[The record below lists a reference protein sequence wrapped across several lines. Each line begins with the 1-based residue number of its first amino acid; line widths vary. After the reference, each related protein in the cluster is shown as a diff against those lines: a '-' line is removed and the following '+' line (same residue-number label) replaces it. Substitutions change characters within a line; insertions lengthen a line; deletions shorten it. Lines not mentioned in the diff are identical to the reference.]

1 MAIRNVFGAQ
11 SIRQKLLLG
20 TLFLAIIPVAVTSV
34 IVGRESLNSG
44 RAALESQA
52 REALVAQRAAKGGQ
66 ITDYFES
73 LSNQVQVLAAS
84 PDVVN
89 AMRDMPAAYENSVIS
104 IADLPNERARLA
116 KYYTSDFVQEFEKR
130 NTGKKLDMASTA
142 ALLPDVAMNLQ
153 YQYIAANPNPLGA
166 KNNLDRANDGS
177 RYSELHGALH
187 PFLRTALHRFGLY
200 DIFLVE
206 PRGGTIVYTVFK
218 ELDFATSLV
227 NGPYAKTR
235 LGDAFRLSWGLD
247 RPGTVALSEFGE
259 YLPSYN
265 DQAAFLG
272 TPIFDG
278 GKKIGVLIVQV
289 PIDKINSV
297 MTHEGKWKERG
308 LGDSGET
315 YLVSAADGTPRSVAR
330 RAVEDLEGYAKSVG
344 DAGFAKGLVNA
355 VAAKGT
361 SIGLVPIKTQAT
373 TDVFEKGI
381 AGFGVYDNY
390 AKVPVLGAYA
400 PLSVLGL
407 KWAII
412 AEIKSSEA
420 FAPVTAVREKVVVW
434 STGIAVA
441 LLGLGLLI
449 AFSLLRSVTRP
460 ITKMQATVAAIA
472 DGDFTARS
480 QLGGDDEFGQLSR
493 AFDDL
498 LDDRVARLADAERE
512 NEDLNNSVVQLLQA
526 VAQLSN
532 KDLTA
537 KAPVTAN
544 VIGTVSDSIN
554 LLAHE
559 TGRVLSEVTSIAAQ
573 VKLSTERV
581 KRQGESVTATAAAER
596 ADVERAGENLA
607 NANKVMTQVAEL
619 AAASNRAAE
628 QATSSTVS
636 ALGAV
641 NESVKGMEGI
651 RESIAEAEK
660 RIKRLGERS
669 QEITGIVNLINTIA
683 ERTHVLAL
691 NASMQ
696 AAAAGDAGR
705 GFAVVAEEVQRLAE
719 SSRQATQQI
728 AQLVNNIQIET
739 ADTINTVNKT
749 ISQVVSGSALAAR
762 SGQQMRETQQSTA
775 SLVELVK
782 RITSSAQVQMKI
794 TTELR
799 NRVHQIGASTEKTA
813 AEILLQ
819 SEATADLSKSAD
831 RLVESVRVFKL
842 PTITRAA

>member
-1 MAIRNVFGAQ
+1 
-11 SIRQKLLLG
+11 
-20 TLFLAIIPVAVTSV
+20 
-34 IVGRESLNSG
+34 
-44 RAALESQA
+44 
-52 REALVAQRAAKGGQ
+52 
-66 ITDYFES
+66 
-73 LSNQVQVLAAS
+73 
-84 PDVVN
+84 VVN
-89 AMRDMPAAYENSVIS
+89 AMRELPAAYDNSVLN
-104 IADLPNERARLA
+104 IADLPAERARLA
-116 KYYTSDFVQEFEKR
+116 KYYTGDFVQEFEKR
-130 NTGKKLDMASTA
+130 NTGKKLDMGSTVA
-142 ALLPDVAMNLQ
+142 GLPDLVMNLQ
-153 YQYIAANPNPLGA
+153 YQYIAANPHPLGS

-177 RYSELHGALH
+177 RYSELHGAIH
-187 PFLRTALHRFGLY
+187 PFLRTALREFGLY

-206 PRGGTIVYTVFK
+206 PRNGTIVYTVFK

-227 NGPYAKTR
+227 NGPYAKTK
-235 LGDAFRLSWGLD
+235 LGDAFRQSWSLT
-247 RPGTVALSEFGE
+247 RPGEIALSEFGE

-278 GKKIGVLIVQV
+278 GRKIGVLVVQV

-297 MTHEGKWKERG
+297 MTDEGKWKDRG
-308 LGDSGET
+308 LGNTGET

-330 RAVEDLEGYAKSVG
+330 LAIEDIAAYSKSVG

-355 VAAKGT
+355 VSMKGT

-373 TDVFEKGI
+373 QDVFEKGV
-381 AGFGVYDNY
+381 AGFGVYPNF
-390 AKVPVLGAYA
+390 ARVPVLGAYA
-400 PLSVLGL
+400 PLNVLGL
-407 KWAII
+407 KWAIV
-412 AEIKSSEA
+412 AEIRATEA
-420 FAPVTAVREKVVVW
+420 FAPVTRVREKVVVW

-460 ITKMQATVAAIA
+460 ITKMQNAVTAIA

-581 KRQGESVTATAAAER
+581 KRQAESVNATAAAER
-596 ADVERAGENLA
+596 SDVERASENLA

-628 QATSSTVS
+628 QATSSTVT

-641 NESVKGMEGI
+641 NETVRGMEGI

-739 ADTINTVNKT
+739 ADTINTVNRT
-749 ISQVVSGSALAAR
+749 ISQVVSGSELAAK

-794 TTELR
+794 ATELR

-842 PTITRAA
+842 PNNRAA

>member
-20 TLFLAIIPVAVTSV
+20 TLFLAIIPVAVTSI

-44 RAALESQA
+44 RAALEAQA
-52 REALVAQRAAKGGQ
+52 REALVAQRASKAAQ
-66 ITDYFES
+66 ISDYFDA

-84 PDVVN
+84 PDVIG
-89 AMRDMPAAYENSVIS
+89 AMRELPAAYDNSVIS
-104 IADLPNERARLA
+104 IADLPAERVRLG
-116 KYYTSDFVQEFEKR
+116 KYYTGEFMNEFQKR
-130 NTGKKLDMASTA
+130 NTGKTLNMSESVA
-142 ALLPDVAMNLQ
+142 ALPDIAMNLQ
-153 YQYIAANPNPLGA
+153 YQYIAANPNPLGSKGA
-166 KNNLDRANDGS
+166 LDRASDGS
-177 RYSELHGALH
+177 RYSELHGSVH
-187 PFLRTALHRFGLY
+187 PFLRTALRQFGLY

-206 PRGGTIVYTVFK
+206 PRNGTIVYTVFK

-227 NGPYAKTR
+227 SGPFAKSR
-235 LGDAFRLSWGLD
+235 LGDAFRQSWALD
-247 RPGTVALSEFGE
+247 RPGQIALSEFGE

-272 TPIFDG
+272 TPIFEG
-278 GKKIGVLIVQV
+278 GKKIGVLVVQV
-289 PIDKINSV
+289 PIDKINSL
-297 MTHEGKWKERG
+297 MTDEAKWKERG

-330 RAVEDLEGYAKSVG
+330 LAVEDIEAYGKSVG

-355 VAAKGT
+355 VTMKGT

-373 TDVFEKGI
+373 QEVFEKGLS
-381 AGFGVYDNY
+381 GFGVYPNY

-407 KWAII
+407 RWAIV
-412 AEIKSSEA
+412 AEIRASEA
-420 FAPVTAVREKVVVW
+420 FAPVAKVREKVVVW
-434 STGIAVA
+434 STGIAIA
-441 LLGLGLLI
+441 LLVLGLII
-449 AFSLLRSVTRP
+449 AFALLRSVTRP
-460 ITKMQATVAAIA
+460 ITRMQNTVAAIA
-472 DGDFTARS
+472 AGDFAARS

-493 AFDDL
+493 AFDNL

-628 QATSSTVS
+628 QATTSTVT
-636 ALGAV
+636 ALGSV
-641 NESVKGMEGI
+641 NETVRGMEGI

-669 QEITGIVNLINTIA
+669 QEISGIVNLINTIA

-728 AQLVNNIQIET
+728 SQLVNNIQIET

-749 ISQVVSGSALAAR
+749 IAQVVLGSEVAAR

-794 TTELR
+794 ATELR

-842 PTITRAA
+842 PTTSRAA

>member
-1 MAIRNVFGAQ
+1 MALRNAFGAQ

-44 RAALESQA
+44 RAALEAQA
-52 REALVAQRAAKGGQ
+52 REALIAQRASKAAQ
-66 ITDYFES
+66 ITDYFQS

-84 PDVVN
+84 PDVVH
-89 AMRDMPAAYENSVIS
+89 AMREMPPAFENSVIS
-104 IADLPNERARLA
+104 IADLPGERARLA
-116 KYYTSDFVQEFEKR
+116 KYYTGDFVTEFERR
-130 NTGKKLDMASTA
+130 NTGKKLDMSGTVA
-142 ALLPDVAMNLQ
+142 ALPDLTMNLQ

-166 KNNLDRANDGS
+166 KLNLDRANDGS

-187 PFLRTALHRFGLY
+187 PYLRTALTQFGLY

-227 NGPYAKTR
+227 NGPYAKSR
-235 LGDAFRLSWGLD
+235 LGDAFRASWSLDKPGL
-247 RPGTVALSEFGE
+247 VSLSEFGE

-272 TPIFDG
+272 TPIFDA
-278 GKKIGVLIVQV
+278 GKKIGVLVVQV
-289 PIDKINSV
+289 PIDKINAV

-308 LGDSGET
+308 LGDTGET
-315 YLVSAADGTPRSVAR
+315 YLVSAADGTPRSIAR
-330 RAVEDLEGYAKSVG
+330 LAVEDLEAYGKSVSA
-344 DAGFAKGLVNA
+344 AGFQKGLASA
-355 VAAKGT
+355 VTAKGT
-361 SIGLVPIKTQAT
+361 SIGLVPINTRAT
-373 TDVFEKGI
+373 KDAFENNT
-381 AGFGVYDNY
+381 AGFGVYPNY
-390 AKVPVLGAYA
+390 AGTPVLGAYA
-400 PLSVLGL
+400 PLNVLGL
-407 KWAII
+407 RWAIV
-412 AEIKSSEA
+412 AEIDSTEA
-420 FAPVTAVREKVVVW
+420 FAAVTRLREKVVVW

-449 AFSLLRSVTRP
+449 AFALLRSVTKP
-460 ITKMQATVAAIA
+460 ITKMQNTVNAIA
-472 DGDFTARS
+472 DGDYQART

-493 AFDDL
+493 AFDNL
-498 LDDRVARLADAERE
+498 LDDRVTRLADAERE

-581 KRQGESVTATAAAER
+581 KRQAESVNATAAAER
-596 ADVERAGENLA
+596 SDVERASENLA

-628 QATSSTVS
+628 QATTSTTS

-651 RESIAEAEK
+651 RESIAESEK

-739 ADTINTVNKT
+739 SDTINTVNKT
-749 ISQVVSGSALAAR
+749 ISQVVAGSELAAR

-842 PTITRAA
+842 PTTSRAA

>member
-1 MAIRNVFGAQ
+1 MALRTSFGAQ

-20 TLFLAIIPVAVTSV
+20 TLFLAIIPVAVTSL
-34 IVGRESLNSG
+34 IIGRESLNSS
-44 RAALESQA
+44 RTALESQA
-52 REALVAQRAAKGGQ
+52 REALIAQRAAKAAQ
-66 ITDYFES
+66 ITSYFET

-84 PDVVN
+84 PEVVG
-89 AMRDMPAAYENSVIS
+89 AMRTLPDAYDNSVLN
-104 IADLPNERARLA
+104 IADLPAERARLA
-116 KYYTSDFVQEFEKR
+116 KYYTSDFMAEFDKR
-130 NTGKKLDMASTA
+130 NTGRKLDMAGTVA
-142 ALLPDVAMNLQ
+142 TLPDIAMNLQ
-153 YQYIAANPNPLGA
+153 YQYIAGNPQPLGS
-166 KNNLDRANDGS
+166 KNNLDRAADGS
-177 RYSELHGALH
+177 RYSELHAAIH
-187 PFLRTALHRFGLY
+187 PYLRTALRQFGLY
-200 DIFLVE
+200 DIFLIE
-206 PRGGTIVYTVFK
+206 PRSGNIVYSVFK

-227 NGPYAKTR
+227 SGPYAKTR
-235 LGDAFRLSWGLD
+235 LGDAFRQTWALD
-247 RPGTVALSEFGE
+247 RPGLVALSEFGE

-272 TPIFDG
+272 TPVFDG
-278 GKKIGVLIVQV
+278 GKKIGVLVVQV

-297 MTHEGKWKERG
+297 MTDDGKWKERG
-308 LGDSGET
+308 FGDTGET

-330 RAVEDLEGYAKSVG
+330 LAVEDIDAYGKSVG
-344 DAGFAKGLVNA
+344 DAGFAKGLVKA
-355 VAAKGT
+355 VTTKGT

-373 TDVFEKGI
+373 SDVFEKGT
-381 AGFGVYDNY
+381 AGFGVYPNY
-390 AKVPVLGAYA
+390 AKTPVLGAYA

-412 AEIKSSEA
+412 AEIQAAEA
-420 FAPVTAVREKVVVW
+420 FAPVTTVREKVIIW

-441 LLGLGLLI
+441 LLVLGLLT

-460 ITKMQATVAAIA
+460 ITKMQETVNAISE
-472 DGDFTARS
+472 GDFAARTE
-480 QLGGDDEFGQLSR
+480 LGGDDEFGQLSR
-493 AFDDL
+493 AFDNL
-498 LDDRVARLADAERE
+498 LDDRVARLAEAERE

-537 KAPVTAN
+537 KAPVSAN

-581 KRQGESVTATAAAER
+581 KRQAESVNATAAAER
-596 ADVERAGENLA
+596 SDVERASENLA

-628 QATSSTVS
+628 QATTSTVT

-641 NESVKGMEGI
+641 NETVKGMEGI

-749 ISQVVSGSALAAR
+749 ISQVVSGSELAAK

-794 TTELR
+794 ATELR

-842 PTITRAA
+842 PNNRAA

>member
-1 MAIRNVFGAQ
+1 MAVRNILGAQ

-52 REALVAQRAAKGGQ
+52 RESLVAQRASKAAQ
-66 ITDYFES
+66 ITDYFEA

-89 AMRDMPAAYENSVIS
+89 AMRELPTAFDNSVLN
-104 IADLPNERARLA
+104 IADLPAERARLT
-116 KYYTSDFVQEFEKR
+116 KYYTSDFIQEFEKR
-130 NTGKKLDMASTA
+130 NTGKKLDMAGTA
-142 ALLPDVAMNLQ
+142 VSLPDLTMNLQ
-153 YQYIAANPNPLGA
+153 YQYIAANPHPLGA
-166 KNNLDRANDGS
+166 KNNLDRALDGS
-177 RYSELHGALH
+177 RYSELHGQIH
-187 PFLRTALHRFGLY
+187 PFMRTALRQFGLY

-206 PRGGTIVYTVFK
+206 PRNGTIVYTQFK

-227 NGPYAKTR
+227 SGPYAKTR
-235 LGDAFRLSWGLD
+235 LGDAFRQSWSLD
-247 RPGTVALSEFGE
+247 RPGQIALSEFGE

-272 TPIFDG
+272 TPIFDN

-297 MTHEGKWKERG
+297 MTGEARWKDRG
-308 LGDSGET
+308 LGDTGET

-330 RAVEDLEGYAKSVG
+330 LAIEDINAYAKSVG
-344 DAGFAKGLVNA
+344 DAGFSKGLVNA
-355 VAAKGT
+355 VTMKGT

-373 TDVFEKGI
+373 SDVFEKNV

-390 AKVPVLGAYA
+390 AKVRVLGAYA
-400 PLSVLGL
+400 PLSIHGL
-407 KWAII
+407 RWAII
-412 AEIKSSEA
+412 AEIKAAEA

-460 ITKMQATVAAIA
+460 ITRMQNTVAAIA
-472 DGDFTARS
+472 NGDFAARS

-628 QATSSTVS
+628 QATTSTVS

-641 NESVKGMEGI
+641 NETVRGMEGI

-739 ADTINTVNKT
+739 SDTINTVNKT
-749 ISQVVSGSALAAR
+749 ISQVVAGSELAAK
-762 SGQQMRETQQSTA
+762 SGAQMRETQQSTA

-794 TTELR
+794 ATELR

-842 PTITRAA
+842 PTNRAA

>member
-1 MAIRNVFGAQ
+1 MALLNTFGPQ

-20 TLFLAIIPVAVTSV
+20 TLFLAVIPVLATSV
-34 IVGRESLNSG
+34 IVGRESLISG
-44 RAALESQA
+44 RAALEAQA
-52 REALVAQRAAKGGQ
+52 RESLIAQRASKAAQ
-66 ITDYFES
+66 ITDYFNS
-73 LSNQVQVLAAS
+73 LANEVKVLASA
-84 PDVVN
+84 PEVVT
-89 AMRDMPAAYENSVIS
+89 AMRELPVAYDNSVIS
-104 IADLPNERARLA
+104 IVDLPEERARLA
-116 KYYTSDFVQEFEKR
+116 KYYTGDFMQEFDKR
-130 NTGKKLDMASTA
+130 NTGRKVDMAA
-142 ALLPDVAMNLQ
+142 MVADLPDIAMNLQ
-153 YQYIAANPNPLGA
+153 YQYIAANPHPLGS
-166 KNNLDRANDGS
+166 KNNLDRANDGT
-177 RYSELHGALH
+177 RYSELHGNLH
-187 PFLRTALHRFGLY
+187 PFLRTALRQFGLY
-200 DIFLVE
+200 DIFLVD
-206 PRGGTIVYTVFK
+206 PRNGNIVYTVFK

-227 NGPYAKTR
+227 DGPYSRTR
-235 LGDAFRLSWGLD
+235 LADAFRKSWALD
-247 RPGTVALSEFGE
+247 KPGQIALSEFGE

-278 GKKIGVLIVQV
+278 GKKIGVLVVQV

-297 MTHEGKWKERG
+297 MTHEGQWKERG
-308 LGDSGET
+308 LGNTGET
-315 YLVSAADGTPRSVAR
+315 YLVSGADGTPRSVAR
-330 RAVEDLEGYAKSVG
+330 LAIEDLDGYARSVEA
-344 DAGFAKGLVNA
+344 AGFAKGVANA
-355 VAAKGT
+355 VKAKGT
-361 SIGLVPIKTQAT
+361 NIGLVPIKTLAT
-373 TDVFEKGI
+373 TEALEKGNS
-381 AGFGVYDNY
+381 GFGVYPNY
-390 AKVPVLGAYA
+390 ARTSVLGAYA
-400 PLSVLGL
+400 PLTIHGL
-407 KWAII
+407 NWAIV
-412 AEIKSSEA
+412 AEAHATEA
-420 FAPVTAVREKVVVW
+420 FAPVALVREKVVIW
-434 STGIAVA
+434 SAGIAVV
-441 LLGLGLLI
+441 LLGLGLAI
-449 AFSLLRSVTRP
+449 AFGLLRSVTKP
-460 ITKMQATVAAIA
+460 ITKLQNTVTAISG
-472 DGDFTARS
+472 GDYAARS

-493 AFDDL
+493 AFDNL
-498 LDDRVARLADAERE
+498 LDDRVARLAEAERE

-581 KRQGESVTATAAAER
+581 KRQAESVNATAAAER
-596 ADVERAGENLA
+596 SDVERASENLA

-628 QATSSTVS
+628 QATTSTVS

-641 NESVKGMEGI
+641 NETVKGMEGI

-696 AAAAGDAGR
+696 AASAGDAGR

-728 AQLVNNIQIET
+728 SQLVNNIQIET
-739 ADTINTVNKT
+739 SDTINTVNKT
-749 ISQVVSGSALAAR
+749 ISQVVSGSELAAK

-819 SEATADLSKSAD
+819 SEATTDLSKSAD

-842 PTITRAA
+842 PNNRAA

>member
-34 IVGRESLNSG
+34 IVGRESLESG
-44 RAALESQA
+44 RAALETQA
-52 REALVAQRAAKGGQ
+52 REALIAQRASKAAQ
-66 ITDYFES
+66 IGDYFES
-73 LSNQVQVLAAS
+73 LSNQVKVLAAA
-84 PDVVN
+84 PEVVG
-89 AMRDMPAAYENSVIS
+89 AMRELPAAYDNSVIS
-104 IADLPNERARLA
+104 IADLPAERARLA
-116 KYYTSDFVQEFEKR
+116 KFYTTDFLQEFDKR
-130 NTGKKLDMASTA
+130 NAGRKVDMATVA
-142 ALLPDVAMNLQ
+142 ADLPDVAMNLQ
-153 YQYIAANPNPLGA
+153 YHYIAANPHPLGS
-166 KNNLDRANDGS
+166 KNNLDRANDGT

-187 PFLRTALHRFGLY
+187 PFLRTALRQFGLY

-206 PRGGTIVYTVFK
+206 PNGGTIVYTVFK

-227 NGPYAKTR
+227 DGPYARTK
-235 LGDAFRLSWGLD
+235 LGDAFRRSWALD
-247 RPGTVALSEFGE
+247 KPGQIALSEFGE

-278 GKKIGVLIVQV
+278 GKKIGVLVVQV

-297 MTHEGKWKERG
+297 MTHEGLWKERG
-308 LGDSGET
+308 LGDTGET

-330 RAVEDLEGYAKSVG
+330 RAVEDIDGYARSVEA
-344 DAGFAKGLVNA
+344 AGFAKGVANA
-355 VAAKGT
+355 VKAKST

-373 TDVFEKGI
+373 ADVFEKGA
-381 AGFGVYDNY
+381 AGFGVYPNY

-400 PLSVLGL
+400 PLSVHGL
-407 KWAII
+407 KWAIV
-412 AEIKSSEA
+412 AEIQAGEA
-420 FAPVTAVREKVVVW
+420 FKPVAILREKVVVW

-449 AFSLLRSVTRP
+449 AFALLRSVTKP
-460 ITKMQATVAAIA
+460 ITKMQNTVDAIA
-472 DGDFTARS
+472 GGDMSARS

-493 AFDDL
+493 AFDNL
-498 LDDRVARLADAERE
+498 LDDRVSRLAEAERE

-581 KRQGESVTATAAAER
+581 KRQAESVNATAAAER
-596 ADVERAGENLA
+596 SDVERASENLA

-628 QATSSTVS
+628 QATSSTVT
-636 ALGAV
+636 ALSSV
-641 NESVKGMEGI
+641 NETVRGMEGI

-739 ADTINTVNKT
+739 SDTINTVNKT
-749 ISQVVSGSALAAR
+749 ISQVVSGSELAAK

-819 SEATADLSKSAD
+819 SEATTDLSKSAD

-842 PTITRAA
+842 PTTPRAA

>member
-1 MAIRNVFGAQ
+1 MALRNVLGAQ

-44 RAALESQA
+44 RAALEAQA
-52 REALVAQRAAKGGQ
+52 REALVAQRAAKAGQ
-66 ITDYFES
+66 ITDYFDS

-89 AMRDMPAAYENSVIS
+89 AMREMPAAYENSVIS
-104 IADLPNERARLA
+104 IADLPTERARLA
-116 KYYTSDFVQEFEKR
+116 KYYTGDFVQEFEKR
-130 NTGKKLDMASTA
+130 NTGKKLDMASTVA
-142 ALLPDVAMNLQ
+142 MLPDLTMNLQ
-153 YQYIAANPNPLGA
+153 YQYIAANPHPLGS
-166 KNNLDRANDGS
+166 KSNLDHANDGS

-187 PFLRTALHRFGLY
+187 PFLRTALRRFGLY

-227 NGPYAKTR
+227 NGPYSKSR
-235 LGDAFRLSWGLD
+235 LGDAFRLSWALD
-247 RPGTVALSEFGE
+247 KPGMVALSEFGE

-278 GKKIGVLIVQV
+278 GKKIGVLVVQV

-308 LGDSGET
+308 LGNSGET

-330 RAVEDLEGYAKSVG
+330 LAVEDLEAYAKSVG

-373 TDVFEKGI
+373 ADVFERGT
-381 AGFGVYDNY
+381 AGFGVYENY

-400 PLSVLGL
+400 PLNVLGL
-407 KWAII
+407 KWAIV
-412 AEIKSSEA
+412 AEIQSTEA
-420 FAPVTAVREKVVVW
+420 FLPVVAVREKVVVW

-460 ITKMQATVAAIA
+460 ITRMQNTVAAIA
-472 DGDFTARS
+472 GGDFSARS

-498 LDDRVARLADAERE
+498 LDDRVSRMADAERE

-554 LLAHE
+554 LLSYE

-596 ADVERAGENLA
+596 SDVERASENLA

-628 QATSSTVS
+628 QATSSTIS

-728 AQLVNNIQIET
+728 AQLLNNIQIET

-749 ISQVVSGSALAAR
+749 ISQVVAGSELAAR

-819 SEATADLSKSAD
+819 AEATADLSRSAD

-842 PTITRAA
+842 PTTTRAA

>member
-1 MAIRNVFGAQ
+1 MALLNSFGPQ
-11 SIRQKLLLG
+11 SIRQKLRLG
-20 TLFLAIIPVAVTSV
+20 TLFLAIIPVVVTSL
-34 IVGRESLNSG
+34 IVGKESLDSSRAAIESEARESLI
-44 RAALESQA
+44 
-52 REALVAQRAAKGGQ
+52 AQRSSKAGQ

-73 LSNQVQVLAAS
+73 LSNQVKVLASA
-84 PDVVN
+84 PEVVN
-89 AMRDMPAAYENSVIS
+89 AMREMPAAFDNSVVS
-104 IADLPNERARLA
+104 IADLPEERARLA
-116 KYYTSDFVQEFEKR
+116 RYYTGDFMAEFDKR
-130 NTGKKLDMASTA
+130 NAGRKLNMAQTVA
-142 ALLPDVAMNLQ
+142 DLPDIAMNLQ
-153 YQYIAANPNPLGA
+153 YQYIAANPHPLGS
-166 KNNLDRANDGS
+166 KSNLDKANDGT

-187 PFLRTALHRFGLY
+187 PFLRNSLRQFGLY

-206 PRGGTIVYTVFK
+206 PRNGTVVYTVFK

-227 NGPYAKTR
+227 SGPFSRTR
-235 LGDAFRLSWGLD
+235 LGDAFRQSWALD
-247 RPGTVALSEFGE
+247 KPGMIVMSEFGE

-278 GKKIGVLIVQV
+278 NRKIGVLVVQV

-297 MTHEGKWKERG
+297 MTHEGQWKERG
-308 LGDSGET
+308 LGDTGET

-330 RAVEDLEGYAKSVG
+330 GAVEDLDGYADTVEA
-344 DAGFAKGLVNA
+344 AGFAKGVANA
-355 VAAKGT
+355 VRTKGT
-361 SIGLVPIKTQAT
+361 SIGLVPIKTRAIT
-373 TDVFEKGI
+373 EVFEKN
-381 AGFGVYDNY
+381 ASGFGVYPNF
-390 AKVPVLGAYA
+390 AGVEVLGAYA
-400 PLSVLGL
+400 PLDVLGL
-407 KWAII
+407 RWAIV
-412 AEIKSSEA
+412 AEENAAEA
-420 FAPVTAVREKVVVW
+420 FAPVAAVRKKVVVW
-434 STGIAVA
+434 ASGIAFA
-441 LLGLGLLI
+441 LLILGI
-449 AFSLLRSVTRP
+449 GVAFVLERSVTRP
-460 ITKMQATVAAIA
+460 ITKIQDTVTAISEGNFA
-472 DGDFTARS
+472 ARS
-480 QLGGDDEFGQLSR
+480 DLGGDDEFGQLSR
-493 AFDDL
+493 AFDNL
-498 LDDRVARLADAERE
+498 LDDRVARLAEAERE

-581 KRQGESVTATAAAER
+581 KRQAESVNATAAAER
-596 ADVERAGENLA
+596 SDVERASENLA

-628 QATSSTVS
+628 QATTSTVT
-636 ALGAV
+636 ALASV
-641 NESVKGMEGI
+641 NETVRGMEGI

-705 GFAVVAEEVQRLAE
+705 GFAIVAEEVQRLAE

-749 ISQVVSGSALAAR
+749 IAQVVSGSELAAK
-762 SGQQMRETQQSTA
+762 SGQQMRATQQSTA

-794 TTELR
+794 ATELR

-819 SEATADLSKSAD
+819 SEATTDLSKSAD

-842 PTITRAA
+842 PSNRAA

>member
-1 MAIRNVFGAQ
+1 MALRNAFGAQ

-44 RAALESQA
+44 RDALEAQA
-52 REALVAQRAAKGGQ
+52 REALIAQRAAKAGQ

-84 PDVVN
+84 PDVVA
-89 AMRDMPAAYENSVIS
+89 AMRELPAAYEHSVMS
-104 IADLPNERARLA
+104 IAELPNERARLA
-116 KYYTSDFVQEFEKR
+116 KYYTGDFMKEFQHR
-130 NTGKKLDMASTA
+130 NTGKQLDMASTVTA
-142 ALLPDVAMNLQ
+142 LPDIAMNLQ
-153 YQYIAANPNPLGA
+153 YQYIAANPHQLGS
-166 KNNLDRANDGS
+166 KSNLDRANDGT

-187 PFLRTALHRFGLY
+187 PFLRTALRQFGLY

-206 PRGGTIVYTVFK
+206 PRGGNIVYTVFK

-227 NGPYAKTR
+227 NGPYARTR
-235 LGDAFRLSWGLD
+235 LGDAFRQSWSLD
-247 RPGTVALSEFGE
+247 KPGMVALSEFGE

-272 TPIFDG
+272 TPIFEG
-278 GKKIGVLIVQV
+278 SRKIGVLIVQV

-297 MTHEGKWKERG
+297 MTHEGMWKERG

-315 YLVSAADGTPRSVAR
+315 YLVSATDGTPRSIAR
-330 RAVEDLEGYAKSVG
+330 LAAEDISAYARSVG

-373 TDVFEKGI
+373 REVFEKG
-381 AGFGVYDNY
+381 ATGFGVYPNY
-390 AKVPVLGAYA
+390 AEAPVLGAYA

-407 KWAII
+407 KWAIV
-412 AEIKSSEA
+412 AEIRASEA
-420 FAPVTAVREKVVVW
+420 FAPVAAVREKVVVW
-434 STGIAVA
+434 STGIAAA
-441 LLGLGLLI
+441 LLAVGLLI

-460 ITKMQATVAAIA
+460 ITRMQATVAAIA
-472 DGDFTARS
+472 DGDLAARS
-480 QLGGDDEFGQLSR
+480 RLGGDDEFGQLSR

-596 ADVERAGENLA
+596 SDVERASENLA
-607 NANKVMTQVAEL
+607 NASKVMTQVAEL

-636 ALGAV
+636 ALSAV
-641 NESVKGMEGI
+641 NETVKGMEGI

-669 QEITGIVNLINTIA
+669 QEITGVVNLINTIA

-749 ISQVVSGSALAAR
+749 ISQVVSGSALAAK

-794 TTELR
+794 ATELR

-819 SEATADLSKSAD
+819 SEATADLAKSAD

-842 PTITRAA
+842 PTTSRAA

>member
-1 MAIRNVFGAQ
+1 MALLQSFGPQ
-11 SIRQKLLLG
+11 SIRQKLRLG
-20 TLFLAIIPVAVTSV
+20 TLFLAIIPVLVTSL
-34 IVGRESLNSG
+34 IVGRESLESS
-44 RAALESQA
+44 RAAIEAQA
-52 REALVAQRAAKGGQ
+52 REALIAQRASKAGQ
-66 ITDYFES
+66 ITDYFDA
-73 LSNQVQVLAAS
+73 LSNQVKVLASS
-84 PDVVN
+84 PEVVG
-89 AMRDMPAAYENSVIS
+89 AMRELPAAYENSVVS
-104 IADLPNERARLA
+104 IADLPEERARLGR
-116 KYYTSDFVQEFEKR
+116 YYTGDFMTEFEKR
-130 NTGKKLDMASTA
+130 NTGRKLNMSTA
-142 ALLPDVAMNLQ
+142 AADLPDVAMNLQ
-153 YQYIAANPNPLGA
+153 YQYIAANPHPLGS
-166 KNNLDRANDGS
+166 KSNLDKANDGT
-177 RYSELHGALH
+177 RYSELHGAVH
-187 PFLRTALHRFGLY
+187 PFLRTSLRQFGLY
-200 DIFLVE
+200 DIFLIE
-206 PRGGTIVYTVFK
+206 PRNGTIVYTVFK

-227 NGPYAKTR
+227 NGPYARSR
-235 LGDAFRLSWGLD
+235 LGDAFRQSWNLD
-247 RPGTVALSEFGE
+247 KPGMIALSEFGE

-278 GKKIGVLIVQV
+278 NKKIGVLVVQV

-297 MTHEGKWKERG
+297 MTHEGQWKERG

-315 YLVSAADGTPRSVAR
+315 YLVSVADGTPRSVAR
-330 RAVEDLEGYAKSVG
+330 LAVEDIDAYAQSVES
-344 DAGFAKGLVNA
+344 AGFAKGVANA
-355 VAAKGT
+355 VKTKGT

-373 TDVFEKGI
+373 AEVFEKN
-381 AGFGVYDNY
+381 ASGFGVYPNY
-390 AKVPVLGAYA
+390 AGTRVLGAYA
-400 PLSVLGL
+400 PLDVLGL
-407 KWAII
+407 RWAII
-412 AEIKSSEA
+412 AEENAAEA
-420 FAPVTAVREKVVVW
+420 FAPVSAVRNKVVVW
-434 STGIAVA
+434 AAGIALA
-441 LLGLGLLI
+441 LLALGI
-449 AFSLLRSVTRP
+449 VVAFVLERSVTRP
-460 ITKMQATVAAIA
+460 ISKMQDTVTAISEGNYA
-472 DGDFTARS
+472 ARS
-480 QLGGDDEFGQLSR
+480 ELGGDDEFGQLSR
-493 AFDDL
+493 AFDNL

-581 KRQGESVTATAAAER
+581 KRQAESVNATAAAER

-628 QATSSTVS
+628 QATTSTTT
-636 ALGAV
+636 ALGSV
-641 NESVKGMEGI
+641 NETVRGMEGI

-739 ADTINTVNKT
+739 SDTINTVNRT
-749 ISQVVSGSALAAR
+749 ISQVVTGSELASK

-842 PTITRAA
+842 PSNRAA

>member
-44 RAALESQA
+44 RDALEAQA
-52 REALVAQRAAKGGQ
+52 REALIAQRASKAAQ
-66 ITDYFES
+66 ITDYFQS

-84 PDVVN
+84 PDVV
-89 AMRDMPAAYENSVIS
+89 ASMRELPAAFDNSVL
-104 IADLPNERARLA
+104 DVGGLPAERARLA
-116 KYYTSDFVQEFEKR
+116 KYYTGDFMAEYQKR
-130 NTGKKLDMASTA
+130 NTGRMVDMAPTVA
-142 ALLPDVAMNLQ
+142 NLPDLTMNLQ
-153 YQYIAANPNPLGA
+153 YQYIAANPHPLGS

-177 RYSELHGALH
+177 RYSELHAAIH
-187 PFLRTALHRFGLY
+187 PYLRTALQRFGLY

-206 PRGGTIVYTVFK
+206 PRNGTVVYTQFK

-227 NGPYAKTR
+227 NGPYAKTK
-235 LGDAFRLSWGLD
+235 LGDAFRQTWNLDKPGL
-247 RPGTVALSEFGE
+247 VALSEFGE

-278 GKKIGVLIVQV
+278 GKKIGVLLVQV

-315 YLVSAADGTPRSVAR
+315 YLVSAADGTSRSIAR
-330 RAVEDLEGYAKSVG
+330 GAVENLAAYTKSVK
-344 DAGFAKGLVNA
+344 DAGFAQGLANA
-355 VAAKGT
+355 IGAKGT
-361 SIGLVPIKTQAT
+361 NIGLVPIKTQAT
-373 TDVFEKGI
+373 TEAFEKNT
-381 AGFGVYDNY
+381 AGFGVYPNY
-390 AKVPVLGAYA
+390 AKTSVLGAYA
-400 PLSVLGL
+400 PLNVLGL

-412 AEIKSSEA
+412 AEIKETEA
-420 FAPVTAVREKVVVW
+420 FAPVAKVREKVVVW
-434 STGIAVA
+434 STGIAIG

-460 ITKMQATVAAIA
+460 ITRMQNTVSAIA
-472 DGDFTARS
+472 AGDMAARS
-480 QLGGDDEFGQLSR
+480 KLGGDDEFGQLSR
-493 AFDDL
+493 AFDNL
-498 LDDRVARLADAERE
+498 LDDRVSRLAAAENE

-532 KDLTA
+532 KDLTV
-537 KAPVTAN
+537 KAPVTSN

-554 LLAHE
+554 LLTHE

-596 ADVERAGENLA
+596 SDVERASENLSS
-607 NANKVMTQVAEL
+607 ANKVMTQVAEL

-628 QATSSTVS
+628 QATTSTTT
-636 ALGAV
+636 ALGSV
-641 NESVKGMEGI
+641 NETVRGMEGI

-669 QEITGIVNLINTIA
+669 QEISGIVNLINTIA

-749 ISQVVSGSALAAR
+749 ISQVVAGSDLAAK

-782 RITSSAQVQMKI
+782 RITSSAQLQMKI

-819 SEATADLSKSAD
+819 SEATADLAKSAE

-842 PTITRAA
+842 PNNRAA

>member
-1 MAIRNVFGAQ
+1 MAIRNLFGAQ

-20 TLFLAIIPVAVTSV
+20 TLFLAIIPVALTSL
-34 IVGRESLNSG
+34 IVGRESLSSG

-52 REALVAQRAAKGGQ
+52 REALIAQRASKAGQ
-66 ITDYFES
+66 ITDYFDA
-73 LSNQVQVLAAS
+73 LSNQVQVLASS
-84 PDVVN
+84 PDVVA
-89 AMRDMPAAYENSVIS
+89 AMRDMPTAFDNSVLN
-104 IADLPNERARLA
+104 IADLPAQRARLTRF
-116 KYYTSDFVQEFEKR
+116 YTGDYMQEFQRR
-130 NTGKKLDMASTA
+130 NTGRMVDMASSATA
-142 ALLPDVAMNLQ
+142 LPDLVMNLQ
-153 YQYIAANPNPLGA
+153 YHYIAANPNPLGSKSA
-166 KNNLDRANDGS
+166 MDKANDGS
-177 RYSELHGALH
+177 RYSELHAGLH
-187 PFLRTALHRFGLY
+187 PFLRNALNRFDLY
-200 DIFLVE
+200 DIFLIDA
-206 PRGGTIVYTVFK
+206 RNGNIVYTVFK
-218 ELDFATSLV
+218 ELDFATSL
-227 NGPYAKTR
+227 NTGPFAKTR
-235 LGDAFRLSWGLD
+235 LGDAYRQSWALNA
-247 RPGTVALSEFGE
+247 PGQVALSEFGE

-272 TPIFDG
+272 TPIFEN
-278 GKKIGVLIVQV
+278 GKKIGVLVVQV
-289 PIDKINSV
+289 SIEKINAV
-297 MTHEGKWKERG
+297 MTSEGKWKERG
-308 LGDSGET
+308 FGDSGET
-315 YLVSAADGTPRSVAR
+315 YLVSSADGTPRSIAR
-330 RAVEDLEGYAKSVG
+330 LAVEDLPAYAQSVR
-344 DAGFAKGLVNA
+344 DAGFAQGVANA
-355 VAAKGT
+355 VQAKGT
-361 SIGLVPIKTQAT
+361 GIGLVPIKTKAT
-373 TDVFEKGI
+373 EDVFEKNTP
-381 AGFGVYDNY
+381 GFAVYPNY
-390 AKVPVLGAYA
+390 AKTQVLGAYA
-400 PLSVLGL
+400 PLPVLGL

-412 AEIKSSEA
+412 AEVKADEA
-420 FAPVTAVREKVVVW
+420 LAAVAVVRQRVVVW
-434 STGIAVA
+434 ATGIAVA
-441 LLGLGLLI
+441 LLGVGLLI
-449 AFSLLRSVTRP
+449 AFSLLRAVTKP
-460 ITKMQATVAAIA
+460 ITKLQETVTKIS
-472 DGDFTARS
+472 DGDFSARS
-480 QLGGDDEFGQLSR
+480 QLGGDDEFGELSR
-493 AFDDL
+493 AFDHL

-581 KRQGESVTATAAAER
+581 KRQAESVNATAAAER
-596 ADVERAGENLA
+596 SDVERASENLV
-607 NANKVMTQVAEL
+607 NASKVMTQVAEL

-628 QATSSTVS
+628 QATTSTTT
-636 ALGAV
+636 ALGSV
-641 NESVKGMEGI
+641 NETVKGMEGI
-651 RESIAEAEK
+651 RESIAESEK

-739 ADTINTVNKT
+739 SDTINTVNKT
-749 ISQVVSGSALAAR
+749 IAQVVLGSEIAAR
-762 SGQQMRETQQSTA
+762 SGMQMRETQQSTA

-842 PTITRAA
+842 PTNRAA

>member
-1 MAIRNVFGAQ
+1 MALLQNFGPQ
-11 SIRQKLLLG
+11 SIRQKLRLG
-20 TLFLAIIPVAVTSV
+20 TLFLAIIPVVVTSL
-34 IVGRESLNSG
+34 IVGKESLDSSRAAIEAQARESLI
-44 RAALESQA
+44 
-52 REALVAQRAAKGGQ
+52 AQRASKAGQ
-66 ITDYFES
+66 ITDYFDS
-73 LSNQVQVLAAS
+73 LSNQVKVLAAS

-89 AMRDMPAAYENSVIS
+89 AMREMPAAYDNSVVS
-104 IADLPNERARLA
+104 IADLPEERARLA
-116 KYYTSDFVQEFEKR
+116 RYYTGDFMAEFDKR
-130 NTGKKLDMASTA
+130 NAGRKLNMAQTVA
-142 ALLPDVAMNLQ
+142 DLPDVAMNLQ
-153 YQYIAANPNPLGA
+153 YQYIAANPSPLGS
-166 KNNLDRANDGS
+166 KNNLDKANDGT

-187 PFLRTALHRFGLY
+187 PFLRTSLRQFGLY

-206 PRGGTIVYTVFK
+206 PRNGTIVYTVFK

-227 NGPYAKTR
+227 SGPFAKTR
-235 LGDAFRLSWGLD
+235 PGDAFRASWGLD
-247 RPGTVALSEFGE
+247 RPGMVSLSEFGE

-278 GKKIGVLIVQV
+278 GKKIGVLVVQV

-308 LGDSGET
+308 LGDTGET

-330 RAVEDLEGYAKSVG
+330 GAVEDINAYAKSVT
-344 DAGFAKGLVNA
+344 DAGYAKGLANA
-355 VAAKGT
+355 VLTKGT

-373 TDVFEKGI
+373 ADVFEKGVS
-381 AGFGVYDNY
+381 GFGVYPDF
-390 AKVPVLGAYA
+390 AKRPVLGAYA

-407 KWAII
+407 RWAII
-412 AEIKSSEA
+412 AEIQSAEA
-420 FAPVTAVREKVVVW
+420 FLPVVAVREKVVVW

-460 ITKMQATVAAIA
+460 ITKMQDTVTAIA
-472 DGDFTARS
+472 EGDYAARS

-493 AFDDL
+493 AFDNL

-596 ADVERAGENLA
+596 SDVERAGENLA
-607 NANKVMTQVAEL
+607 NASKVMTQVAEL

-628 QATSSTVS
+628 QATSSTVT
-636 ALGAV
+636 ALGSV
-641 NESVKGMEGI
+641 NETVKGMEGI

-719 SSRQATQQI
+719 SSRPATPQI
-728 AQLVNNIQIET
+728 APPVNNIQIET
-739 ADTINTVNKT
+739 GDTINTVNKT
-749 ISQVVSGSALAAR
+749 ISQVVSGSELAAR

-819 SEATADLSKSAD
+819 SEATSDLSKSAD

-842 PTITRAA
+842 PTTSRAA

>member
-1 MAIRNVFGAQ
+1 MALLNTFGPQ

-20 TLFLAIIPVAVTSV
+20 TLFLAIIPVVVTSL
-34 IVGRESLNSG
+34 IVGRESLDSS
-44 RAALESQA
+44 RAAIESQA
-52 REALVAQRAAKGGQ
+52 RESLIAQRASKAAQ
-66 ITDYFES
+66 ITDYFNA
-73 LSNQVQVLAAS
+73 LSNQVKVLASA
-84 PDVVN
+84 PDVIA
-89 AMRDMPAAYENSVIS
+89 AMRDFPDAYENSVVS
-104 IADLPNERARLA
+104 IADLPDQRARLA
-116 KYYTSDFVQEFEKR
+116 KYYTGEFLPEFDKR
-130 NTGKKLDMASTA
+130 NNGRKVDVASMIA
-142 ALLPDVAMNLQ
+142 DLPDRAMNLQ
-153 YQYIAANPNPLGA
+153 YQYIAANPHPLGS
-166 KNNLDRANDGS
+166 KSNLDRASDGT
-177 RYSELHGALH
+177 RYSELHGAVH
-187 PFLRTALHRFGLY
+187 PFLRNSLRQFGLY
-200 DIFLVE
+200 DIFLVD
-206 PRGGTIVYTVFK
+206 PRTGNIVYTVFK
-218 ELDFATSLV
+218 ELDFGTSLTD
-227 NGPYAKTR
+227 GPFARSR
-235 LGDAFRLSWGLD
+235 LADAFRKSWALD
-247 RPGTVALSEFGE
+247 KPGQIALSEFGE

-278 GKKIGVLIVQV
+278 ARKIGVLVVQV

-297 MTHEGKWKERG
+297 MTHEGQWKERG
-308 LGDSGET
+308 LGNTGET
-315 YLVSAADGTPRSVAR
+315 YLVSMADGTPRSIAR
-330 RAVEDLEGYAKSVG
+330 GAVEDIDAYAASVEA
-344 DAGFAKGLVNA
+344 AGFAKGVANA
-355 VAAKGT
+355 VKAKGT

-373 TDVFEKGI
+373 VDVFEKGTG
-381 AGFGVYDNY
+381 GFGVYPNY
-390 AKVPVLGAYA
+390 ARMPVLGAYA
-400 PLSVLGL
+400 PLEVLGL

-412 AEIKSSEA
+412 AEESATEA
-420 FAPVTAVREKVVVW
+420 FAPVAAVREKVVIW
-434 STGIAVA
+434 SSGIAVV
-441 LLGLGLLI
+441 LLGAGLAI

-460 ITKMQATVAAIA
+460 ITKIQDTVSAIA
-472 DGDFTARS
+472 EGNFAARS
-480 QLGGDDEFGQLSR
+480 ELGGDDEFGQLSR
-493 AFDDL
+493 AFDNL
-498 LDDRVARLADAERE
+498 LDDRVARLAEAERE

-581 KRQGESVTATAAAER
+581 KRQAESVNATAAAER
-596 ADVERAGENLA
+596 SDVERAGENLA
-607 NANKVMTQVAEL
+607 NASKVMTQVAEL

-628 QATSSTVS
+628 QATTSTIT

-641 NESVKGMEGI
+641 NETVKGMEGI

-739 ADTINTVNKT
+739 SDTINTVNRT
-749 ISQVVSGSALAAR
+749 ISQVVSGSELAAK
-762 SGQQMRETQQSTA
+762 SGAQMRETQQSTA

-782 RITSSAQVQMKI
+782 RITASAQVQMKI

-819 SEATADLSKSAD
+819 SEATTDLSKSAD

-842 PTITRAA
+842 PNNRAA

>member
-1 MAIRNVFGAQ
+1 MAIRNAFGAQ

-34 IVGRESLNSG
+34 IVGRESLDSG
-44 RAALESQA
+44 REALEAQA
-52 REALVAQRAAKGGQ
+52 RESLIAQRASKAAQ
-66 ITDYFES
+66 ITDYFQS
-73 LSNQVQVLAAS
+73 LSNQVQVLASS

-89 AMRDMPAAYENSVIS
+89 AMRELPGAYDTSVLS
-104 IADLPNERARLA
+104 LADLPTQRSRLA
-116 KYYTSDFVQEFEKR
+116 MYYTGDFIQEFQKR
-130 NTGKKLDMASTA
+130 NTGKPVDMTHQVTT
-142 ALLPDVAMNLQ
+142 LPDLAMNLQ

-166 KNNLDRANDGS
+166 KYDLDRANDGS
-177 RYSELHGALH
+177 RYSDLHGGIH
-187 PFLRTALHRFGLY
+187 SYLRTALRQFGLY
-200 DIFLVE
+200 DIYLIE
-206 PRGGTIVYTVFK
+206 PKNGTIVYTVQK
-218 ELDFATSLV
+218 QVDFATSLV
-227 NGPYAKTR
+227 NGPYAKSK
-235 LGDAFRLSWGLD
+235 LGDAFRQSWNLERAGQ
-247 RPGTVALSEFGE
+247 VALSEFGE

-272 TPIFDG
+272 APIFDG
-278 GKKIGVLIVQV
+278 NRKVGVLVVQV

-308 LGDSGET
+308 LGDTGET
-315 YLVSAADGTPRSVAR
+315 YLVSAADGTPRSIAR
-330 RAVEDLEGYAKSVG
+330 LAVENIDAYAKSVK
-344 DAGFAKGLVNA
+344 DAGFAQGVANA
-355 VAAKGT
+355 VQAKGT
-361 SIGLVPIKTQAT
+361 GIGLVPIKTQAT

-381 AGFGVYDNY
+381 AGYGVYPNY
-390 AKVPVLGAYA
+390 AKQSVLGAYA
-400 PLSVLGL
+400 PLSVLGV

-412 AEIKSSEA
+412 AEINEDEA
-420 FAPVTAVREKVVVW
+420 FAPVTTVREKVVVW

-449 AFSLLRSVTRP
+449 AFSLLRSVTKP
-460 ITKMQATVAAIA
+460 ITKMQDTVNAIA
-472 DGDFTARS
+472 EGDFAARS

-493 AFDDL
+493 AFDNL
-498 LDDRVARLADAERE
+498 LDDRVARLAEAERE

-537 KAPVTAN
+537 KAPVSAN

-573 VKLSTERV
+573 VKLATERV
-581 KRQGESVTATAAAER
+581 KRQADSVNATAAAER
-596 ADVERAGENLA
+596 SDVERASENLA

-628 QATSSTVS
+628 QATTSTVT

-641 NESVKGMEGI
+641 NETVRGMEGI

-749 ISQVVSGSALAAR
+749 ISQVVAGSELAAK

-842 PTITRAA
+842 PSNRAA

>member
-1 MAIRNVFGAQ
+1 MALRNSFGAQ
-11 SIRQKLLLG
+11 SIRQKLLIG

-34 IVGRESLNSG
+34 IVGRESLKSG
-44 RAALESQA
+44 RAALESQS
-52 REALVAQRAAKGGQ
+52 REALIAQRAAKAGQ

-89 AMRDMPAAYENSVIS
+89 AMRELPAAYENSVIS
-104 IADLPNERARLA
+104 IADLPAERARLA
-116 KYYTSDFVQEFEKR
+116 KYYTSDFMQEFEKR
-130 NTGKKLDMASTA
+130 NTGKKLDMAGTVAS
-142 ALLPDVAMNLQ
+142 LPDLAMNLQ
-153 YQYIAANPNPLGA
+153 YQYIANNPNPLGA
-166 KNNLDRANDGS
+166 KNALDRASDGS
-177 RYSELHGALH
+177 RYSELHGAVH
-187 PFLRTALHRFGLY
+187 PFLRTALRQFGLY

-227 NGPYAKTR
+227 SGPYAKTR
-235 LGDAFRLSWGLD
+235 LGDAFRQSWSLD
-247 RPGTVALSEFGE
+247 RPGMVALSEFGE

-272 TPIFDG
+272 TPIFDN

-330 RAVEDLEGYAKSVG
+330 QAVEDLDGYAQSVG

-355 VAAKGT
+355 VKAKGT
-361 SIGLVPIKTQAT
+361 SIGLVPIKTLAT
-373 TDVFEKGI
+373 TDVFEKGT

-400 PLSVLGL
+400 PLPVLGL

-412 AEIKSSEA
+412 AEIQASEA
-420 FAPVTAVREKVVVW
+420 FAPVAAVREKVVIW

-441 LLGLGLLI
+441 LLGLGLFI

-460 ITKMQATVAAIA
+460 ITKMQDTVAAIA
-472 DGDFTARS
+472 DGDFAARS

-493 AFDDL
+493 AFDNL

-559 TGRVLSEVTSIAAQ
+559 TGRVLSEVTSIASQ

-596 ADVERAGENLA
+596 SDVERASENLA

-628 QATSSTVS
+628 QATTSTAS

-641 NESVKGMEGI
+641 NETVKGMEGI

-739 ADTINTVNKT
+739 SDTINTVNKT
-749 ISQVVSGSALAAR
+749 ISQVVTGSELASK

-842 PTITRAA
+842 PTTTRAA